1 MSREREHTQINY
13 IEKAWKDSEQ
23 ENHSRVKF
31 LQLLGTWP
39 LPSYLDSLQRI
50 AVFGSQIYIYLE
62 FSSKIAL
69 NYEKI
74 PPRCR
79 DMATNF
85 SGLDQIRVLTNLWV
99 RGLVTKVIQAIC
111 E

>member
-1 MSREREHTQINY
+1 MSRERDHTQINY

-23 ENHSRVKF
+23 ENHSRVKI

-39 LPSYLDSLQRI
+39 LPSYLDSLWSI
-50 AVFGSQIYIYLE
+50 AVFGFQIYIYLE
-62 FSSKIAL
+62 YSLKIAW

-74 PPRCR
+74 PSCCR

-85 SGLDQIRVLTNLWV
+85 SGLDQIRVLTNL
-99 RGLVTKVIQAIC
+99 
-111 E
+111 